1 MATGMTTQLK
11 DLARSAPGAARGARP
26 LATWKEDLTGMV
38 IAIWPITALFF
49 DARNHNNK
57 TGQESFFSLAHIV
70 LYSGMTA
77 FAVFLGLLL
86 ARYQREAGASPFRG
100 IVDLKAIPVG
110 YGVSFIGLLIL
121 GVAGP
126 WDLIWHELYGFEVNV
141 EAIVSPPHLALFFGG
156 LLVSSA
162 GIRSM
167 WAKRDLAPDFRAFL
181 PAFISGTLFVA
192 MLNFITMYT
201 SAWMT
206 NVPPSTAFNDD
217 IKHNFHDVVTNQHI
231 GLTEG
236 LRGYGDNLFAYH
248 YYTVSWT
255 IAALTI
261 STLAL
266 LGPTLLMLRRWRVPP
281 PTFTLMYLIFGL
293 LMCIQ
298 TQYRDPWM
306 LIPLTI
312 GGATVDLLQ
321 ARLAPGP
328 RERLTLGGIR
338 LIGPLTALTLW
349 SSYFIVYALHFGFGW
364 KTPTWAGAIVIAVM
378 AGFGVAFLVAPPS
391 YGPRLVEGGED
402 EPVDRAMA
410 VAD

>member
-1 MATGMTTQLK
+1 MATQLK

-26 LATWKEDLTGMV
+26 MATWKEDLIGMS
-38 IAIWPITALFF
+38 IAVWPITALFF
-49 DARNHNNK
+49 DASNHNNK
-57 TGQESFFSLAHIV
+57 TGQESFFSLAHII
-70 LYSGMTA
+70 LYAGMSA
-77 FAVFLGLLL
+77 FAVFLGLTL
-86 ARYQREAGASPFRG
+86 AKYQARAGARPLRG
-100 IVDLKAIPVG
+100 IFDLKAIPVG
-110 YGVSFIGLLIL
+110 YGVSFIGLCIL

-126 WDLIWHELYGFEVNV
+126 WDLIWHSVYGFEVNV

-167 WAKRDLAPDFRAFL
+167 WAKRDIAPDFTRFL
-181 PAFISGTLFVA
+181 PAFISGTLFIA

-217 IKHNFHDVVTNQHI
+217 IKQNFHDVVTNQHI

-261 STLAL
+261 STIAL
-266 LGPTLLMLRRWRVPP
+266 LGPTLLMLRRWRVPAP
-281 PTFTLMYLIFGL
+281 VFTLTYLVFGL

-306 LIPLTI
+306 LIPLVI
-312 GGATVDLLQ
+312 AGATVDVLQ
-321 ARLAPGP
+321 QRLAPGP
-328 RERLTLGGIR
+328 GQRLTLGGIR
-338 LIGPLTALTLW
+338 LIGPLAALSLW
-349 SSYFIVYALHFGFGW
+349 LTYFIVYAIHFGFGW

-378 AGFGVAFLVAPPS
+378 AGFGTAFLVAPPA

-402 EPVDRAMA
+402 LPPEALA
-410 VAD
+410 AD